1 MAGADKSKDGGKT
14 MKGKKKQFLVLGL
27 GRFGSAVARSLCE
40 MGHEVLAVDSDAEA
54 VQAISPH
61 VTQAVQADAT
71 DDEVFSSL
79 DAGSYDAAIV
89 SIGSNVRDSIL
100 ISVLCKEAGV
110 PLVVA
115 KASDDLHA
123 KVLSKVGVDRVVFP
137 EKDMGQR
144 AARALVMPQML
155 DLMTLSGD
163 ARVAEMHLPEK
174 WQNKTLVQADIRRNW
189 GVTVLAVRRGDQ
201 TITTLNADFLLL
213 PGDIVLVLGTQQAI
227 DTIQD

>member
-1 MAGADKSKDGGKT
+1 

-137 EKDMGQR
+137 ERDMGQR

-155 DLMTLSGD
+155 DLMKINLERLREFADNFSRTAALDDVDVKVISFKLNPRGISLC
-163 ARVAEMHLPEK
+163 VADVPA
-174 WQNKTLVQADIRRNW
+174 NS
-189 GVTVLAVRRGDQ
+189 
-201 TITTLNADFLLL
+201 
-213 PGDIVLVLGTQQAI
+213 
-227 DTIQD
+227 